1 MTLVAKIEK
10 YSAII
15 NFYYICKLSN
25 FSLNDMDQERNSA
38 AQGEIAPALDVVGVV
53 QKFKELYSSENHDE
67 LYEKADQLK
76 ALFYKLLNEEKSD
89 ASQERLV
96 YLEGLEV
103 EFKELY
109 SAYRSERNTIA
120 QDMERQKEEN
130 YAAKLQIIE
139 DLKALLEKAEDVN
152 HTFPAFRE
160 LQNRWKSIDMV
171 PQSKVKDLWE
181 TYQYHVEKF
190 YDYIKI
196 NNEFRDM
203 DFRKNL
209 EAKQALC
216 SKAEAL
222 AQEEN
227 VVSAFKELQ
236 KLHDEWK
243 ELGPVAKEHRESVW
257 ERFKSATT
265 VVNKKHQA
273 YFENLKE
280 EQKNNLEAKVLLC
293 EKAEEIA
300 AENPVESNGW
310 NVLSKK
316 MDQLQESWKGIGFA
330 SRKENQKVYDRFRAA
345 CDKFYNAKREYYAN
359 FKNVMQD
366 NLKLKEKLCEQAEA
380 LMESDDWKRATDQLI
395 ALQKQWKEIGPV
407 ARKQSDAVWKRF
419 RSACDHFFDNKS
431 RHFGKIDEQ
440 YGENLAMK
448 QALIEEVKNYR
459 IGDTREDDI
468 RALRSFQ
475 NRWSEIGFVPFKD
488 KERIQNEFN
497 QALDVHF
504 ADLRSLDSEKK
515 LDKFRKMVSEVKNSG
530 KGGRG
535 LRMEREKLLQKYRK
549 IEQDIATLE
558 NNMGFFAKS
567 KSADNMIADIQKKIH
582 LLKDDLL
589 KIEEKIN
596 IIDNQFE

>member
-1 MTLVAKIEK
+1 MVAKIEK

-38 AQGEIAPALDVVGVV
+38 AQGEIAPALEVVGVV

-209 EAKQALC
+209 EAKQVLC

>member
-236 KLHDEWK
+236 KLHNEWK